1 MALLC
6 AIWISFVMASILS
19 HQIPL
24 DDVILLTHNKRN
36 DCMQKKT
43 HYSQIFGGKSACN
56 DGQLSYIDCFNDLYS
71 VFCVPTIRC
80 I

>member
-1 MALLC
+1 MM
-6 AIWISFVMASILS
+6 SSILS

-36 DCMQKKT
+36 DCMQKT

-56 DGQLSYIDCFNDLYS
+56 DRKLSYIDCFNDLYF
-71 VFCVPTIRC
+71 VFCVLETK
-80 I
+80 